1 MHERY
6 DEFDLETIIAQA
18 MARGLRLD
26 EGQSIF
32 MARQV
37 DYLKTKA
44 YEVEYGPMSALSIFP
59 VTSELPDDVM
69 TFTYGV
75 WDNVGMAK
83 VIADYSDDL
92 PAVDAN
98 YREETGRVWRLG
110 DAYHFSLDE
119 MKGAMRTGRDL
130 SAKKATAARKAFD
143 TKINDLVWLGD
154 ANHQI
159 LGIFQQPNIPVIA
172 SAGWTTAEI
181 ADSELGQA
189 VTGIATLT
197 MGNHRADRIVI
208 PPSVNKILAKLI
220 PNGGGLTYADLF
232 NKTNPGLQWE
242 QAYELEDI
250 DGNGTKAALVFEYDP
265 DNLSVEIP
273 EQFNQLPPQARN
285 LHWQVP
291 CTGKTTGL
299 YVYRP
304 LTVQIITG
312 I

>member
-18 MARGLRLD
+18 MANGLRLD

-32 MARQV
+32 MARQL
-37 DYLKTKA
+37 DYLKSKA

-59 VTSELPDDVM
+59 VTSELPDDVL

-92 PAVDAN
+92 PSVDAN
-98 YREETGRVWRLG
+98 YREETGRIWRLG
-110 DAYHFSLDE
+110 DSYHYSLDE

-130 SAKKATAARKAFD
+130 NAKKSTAARKAFD
-143 TKINDLVWLGD
+143 TKVNDIVWLGD
-154 ANHQI
+154 ADHQI
-159 LGIFQQPNIPVIA
+159 LGVFQQPNIPVIV
-172 SAGWTTAEI
+172 SAGWTTPEI
-181 ADSELGQA
+181 AAAELEQG

-197 MGNHRADRIVI
+197 MGNHRANRIVI
-208 PPSVNKILAKLI
+208 PPSVNKVLAKLI
-220 PNGGGLTYADLF
+220 PNGGGMTYADLF
-232 NKTNPGLQWE
+232 NKTNPGLTWE
-242 QAYELEDI
+242 QAYELENI
-250 DGNGTKAALVFEYDP
+250 DGNGTKACLIFEYDP

-299 YVYRP
+299 QVYRP
-304 LTVQIITG
+304 LTVQFITG